1 MRSGTWHVVVP
12 NGVDV
17 AIDQF
22 VYFSLWPSDSDN
34 ESSQTRA
41 RARGAHLL
49 RARLLRS
56 RVSPAAPQ
64 ILTLPLPSPRPHRL
78 KYELIRV
85 ARRPCASNTSL
96 KQSKRG
102 LTRSKRSFETSLERY
117 ALPPARAALR
127 ERVPKQ
133 RYDAALAAG
142 PHALTLP

>member
-17 AIDQF
+17 AIDQC

-49 RARLLRS
+49 RAIAIA
-56 RVSPAAPQ
+56 RV
-64 ILTLPLPSPRPHRL
+64 TC
-78 KYELIRV
+78 
-85 ARRPCASNTSL
+85 CASNFDIAAAIPAPAQAEIRADPSRKEAL
-96 KQSKRG
+96 RKRYQPQAEQERRKQIAG
-102 LTRSKRSFETSLERY
+102 LDRY

>member
-85 ARRPCASNTSL
+85 ARRPCASDISL
-96 KQSKRG
+96 KQ
-102 LTRSKRSFETSLERY
+102 SKRSFETSLERY

>member
-22 VYFSLWPSDSDN
+22 AYFSHWPSDSDN
-34 ESSQTRA
+34 ESSQKRA
-41 RARGAHLL
+41 GSWGPFAVSAIV
-49 RARLLRS
+49 LRS
-56 RVSPAAPQ
+56 CVSPAAPQ
-64 ILTLPLPSPRPHRL
+64 ILTLPLPSPRPHRP

-85 ARRPCASNTSL
+85 ARRPCASDINL

-102 LTRSKRSFETSLERY
+102 LDRY

>member
-1 MRSGTWHVVVP
+1 MRSGTWHVVVLD
-12 NGVDV
+12 GVDV
-17 AIDQF
+17 VIDQF
-22 VYFSLWPSDSDN
+22 VYFSIWPNDSDN

-85 ARRPCASNTSL
+85 AGRPCASDISL

-102 LTRSKRSFETSLERY
+102 LDRY